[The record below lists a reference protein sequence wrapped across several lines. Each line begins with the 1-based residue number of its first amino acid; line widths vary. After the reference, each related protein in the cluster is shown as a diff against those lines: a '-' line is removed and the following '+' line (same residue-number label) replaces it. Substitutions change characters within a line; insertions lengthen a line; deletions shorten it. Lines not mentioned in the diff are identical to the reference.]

1 MPRRKKRAGAGRR
14 GRPSALSAISTS
26 DLQRELE
33 RRQSQLQDLVRRR
46 DELSAELSAIEN
58 EIAQLQPGA
67 SNGVAPAAA
76 PARGRRGRPRK
87 QAATAAAAR
96 PSGGRGRR
104 PRNATS
110 LVEALREVLTGN
122 TYSVTEAAEAVQKAG
137 YQTTS
142 PNFRT
147 IVNQALLANPKIFKK
162 VARGQ
167 YTAR

>member
-67 SNGVAPAAA
+67 SNGVAPAAT

-96 PSGGRGRR
+96 PSGVRGRR

-147 IVNQALLANPKIFKK
+147 IVNQALLANPKIFK
-162 VARGQ
+162 
-167 YTAR
+167 

>member
-33 RRQSQLQDLVRRR
+33 RRQDQLQDLVRRR

-67 SNGVAPAAA
+67 NNGVAPAAA

-87 QAATAAAAR
+87 KAATAAAR

>member
-1 MPRRKKRAGAGRR
+1 MPRRKKRTGAGRR

-33 RRQSQLQDLVRRR
+33 RRQDQLQDLVRRR

-87 QAATAAAAR
+87 KAATAAAR

-147 IVNQALLANPKIFKK
+147 IVNQALLANPKVFKK